1 MAILHT
7 AYIVHCDG
15 CHRTLAGADGAPRT
29 FSTNVAAIAAARG
42 AGWLV
47 NQKGNRDYCPECA
60 ENVQQE
66 IL

>member
-1 MAILHT
+1 MAIFHT
-7 AYIVHCDG
+7 AYIICCDQ
-15 CHRTLAGADGAPRT
+15 CHKALAKGDGAPQT

-47 NQKGNRDYCPECA
+47 NQKGSRDYCPDCA